1 MRRWPAG
8 KTKKMH
14 PRNRLGRDRPSK
26 RWWMAA
32 MSRKTSGSRAPP
44 GRSCLTEDSG
54 DDMLAM
60 STREFVLLQVGMD
73 VALAL
78 LVLFLFWQVRRLV
91 GRKQARPDE
100 KEVQA
105 LRQLVED
112 SRSATDQFLA
122 AVQESKATLKDLAR
136 ALDEREKRI
145 RELLSLYPEAP
156 ERQEAEAAPPPA
168 GDPRAAQ
175 VLALAA
181 RGLSERE
188 IARHTGIPDGE
199 VHLILNLTGK
209 R

>member
-1 MRRWPAG
+1 
-8 KTKKMH
+8 
-14 PRNRLGRDRPSK
+14 
-26 RWWMAA
+26 
-32 MSRKTSGSRAPP
+32 
-44 GRSCLTEDSG
+44 
-54 DDMLAM
+54 MLAM
-60 STREFVLLQVGMD
+60 TTREFLLLQLGMD

-78 LVLFLFWQVRRLV
+78 LVLFLLWQVRRAMS
-91 GRKQARPDE
+91 RKNVLPGE
-100 KEVQA
+100 KEMQD

-112 SRSATDQFLA
+112 SRSATDHFLT
-122 AVQESKATLKDLAR
+122 AVQESRDTLKELAR

-145 RELLSLYPEAP
+145 RELLTLCPEAP
-156 ERQEAEAAPPPA
+156 ERKEPEADPPPA

-199 VHLILNLTGK
+199 VNLILNLTGK

>member
-1 MRRWPAG
+1 
-8 KTKKMH
+8 
-14 PRNRLGRDRPSK
+14 
-26 RWWMAA
+26 
-32 MSRKTSGSRAPP
+32 
-44 GRSCLTEDSG
+44 
-54 DDMLAM
+54 MLAM
-60 STREFVLLQVGMD
+60 TTREFLLLQLGMD

-145 RELLSLYPEAP
+145 RELLSLYPEAQ